1 MSSKRVKFST
11 ETVNGKRKVKKEI
24 IEYEVK
30 NDMKETRSSMTDDRV
45 IGKELR
51 RWYNK
56 TEKYLRDLE
65 KELDA
70 AETLESREEVLI
82 KIIQAL
88 EYQNTKSQEH
98 KDHCK
103 KKWNRV
109 SIY

>member
-1 MSSKRVKFST
+1 M
-11 ETVNGKRKVKKEI
+11 
-24 IEYEVK
+24 
-30 NDMKETRSSMTDDRV
+30 
-45 IGKELR
+45 
-51 RWYNK
+51 
-56 TEKYLRDLE
+56 
-65 KELDA
+65 ELDA